1 MRTTALAR
9 VALFFLL
16 ALAGSAVAQ
25 IDARSQALLDG
36 LMQDQQAA
44 AVETL
49 DQTMVMT
56 MYSGGTETVSSTRTV
71 IDYVNRRAVIF
82 TDLGEGMMAR
92 LVPVDGVTTM
102 RMEGMPMAI
111 PVPPGMGSAFDA
123 IFDPAQTLSDDPDAT
138 AVYDGQVSYGDL
150 VSGQQVT
157 YTASYDVMGTSTES

>member
-92 LVPVDGVTTM
+92 LVHVDGVTTM

-111 PVPPGMGSAFDA
+111 DRKSTRLNSSHVKISY
-123 IFDPAQTLSDDPDAT
+123 
-138 AVYDGQVSYGDL
+138 AVLCLKKKKRQL
-150 VSGQQVT
+150 
-157 YTASYDVMGTSTES
+157 E